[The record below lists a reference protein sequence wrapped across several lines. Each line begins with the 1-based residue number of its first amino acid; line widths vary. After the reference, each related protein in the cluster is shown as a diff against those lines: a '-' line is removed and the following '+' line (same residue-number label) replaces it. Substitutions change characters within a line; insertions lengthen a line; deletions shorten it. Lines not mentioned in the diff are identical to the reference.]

1 MNLAKQTNNKNNLN
15 YFIDFLL
22 MQEDLQDKLKNNP
35 DETPEK
41 MWDYIF
47 ARIKEEVEVS
57 SYCDDGTLV
66 LKYTKEYL
74 DDYNVIKANQKP
86 TFINPLESKSL
97 KEEEKPAKQEK
108 TAKIET
114 LKVEPKENKG
124 VEEKTPKKAIKEE
137 ITKPKQMSIFDF

>member
-1 MNLAKQTNNKNNLN
+1 MNLTKQTNNKNNIN

-22 MQEDLQDKLKNNP
+22 LQDDLQGKIKENP

-66 LKYTKEYL
+66 LKYAKEYL
-74 DDYNVIKANQKP
+74 DDYDRIKANQKANP
-86 TFINPLESKSL
+86 INPLESKPQ
-97 KEEEKPAKQEK
+97 EKIEKAVKQEK
-108 TAKIET
+108 TPKIEH
-114 LKVEPKENKG
+114 LKGEPKEIKG

-137 ITKPKQMSIFDF
+137 IIKPKQMSIFDF